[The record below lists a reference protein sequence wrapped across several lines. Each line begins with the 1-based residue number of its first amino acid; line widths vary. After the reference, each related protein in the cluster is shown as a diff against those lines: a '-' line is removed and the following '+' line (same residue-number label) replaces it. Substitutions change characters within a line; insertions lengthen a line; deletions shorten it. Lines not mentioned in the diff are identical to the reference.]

1 VKRRRRAHSGVSVT
15 CSWCEER
22 FERFLDG
29 HVSDAERA
37 RLLGHVDSCAPC
49 SGLLEELRVVDGLL
63 IEARTIE
70 LPPDFTSATMAE
82 VHALPEPAACPQP
95 VVAWLVSFL
104 VAAWCLIGAASLIMP
119 AAVLTFATGALNIA
133 RDVLFAFGGVGR
145 VIAHLPGRA
154 NPGSW
159 TVAAGSVVVAD
170 ALVLVALVAAV
181 RILQPRIAERL
192 RW

>member
-49 SGLLEELRVVDGLL
+49 SGLLEELR
-63 IEARTIE
+63 
-70 LPPDFTSATMAE
+70 
-82 VHALPEPAACPQP
+82 
-95 VVAWLVSFL
+95 L

-133 RDVLFAFGGVGR
+133 RDVLYAFGGVGR